1 MVCLGNICR
10 SPLAEGILNSKLNAN
25 FEVASAGT
33 AAYHV
38 GNPPD
43 KRSIAVAQQFGI
55 DISQQRAR
63 QFKKDDFNSFDLIFV
78 MDQNNYNDVVEL
90 ATPAQRRK
98 VHLLRENNE
107 IPDPYYGDASAFQ
120 AVFHLIDTAC
130 ETLVKKYCNG

>member
-10 SPLAEGILNSKLNAN
+10 SPLADGILKSKLNAN
-25 FEVASAGT
+25 FEVDSAGT

-107 IPDPYYGDASAFQ
+107 VPDPYYGDASAFE